1 MAAVGTESQVLEGSV
16 NHPVRSS
23 LADSFDIAYKGLFD
37 YVEENPDREGLQ
49 ETPRRVVKALIEMTQ
64 GYFDD
69 PSKIL
74 SKSFESDCDE
84 MVVVKAIPFISLCEH
99 HLLPFFGYVDVA
111 YLPNGRVL
119 GLSKIPRA
127 VQALAQR
134 LQIQERLTQEI
145 AEAISENVK
154 NSGVAVKV
162 RATHSC
168 MKLRGVQSDGEM
180 VTCKLLGNFKEP
192 VVRAEF
198 FELVK

>member
-1 MAAVGTESQVLEGSV
+1 MEAVSTESQVLES
-16 NHPVRSS
+16 PVDPQLQEKFR
-23 LADSFDIAYKGLFD
+23 IAYGSLFTQLSED
-37 YVEENPDREGLQ
+37 PTREGLQ
-49 ETPRRVVKALIEMTQ
+49 GTPDRVLKALREMTQ
-64 GYFDD
+64 GYEQD
-69 PSKIL
+69 PKSIL
-74 SKSFESDCDE
+74 SKAFSSDADE

-119 GLSKIPRA
+119 GLSKIPRL

-145 AEAISENVK
+145 ANAIHASIS

-180 VTCKLLGNFKEP
+180 VTCKLLGNFKEQ